1 MEINMIRKICRD
13 DRETYITLAKEFYR
27 SGVTLEVIDTKN
39 IEITFDELM
48 RSDTYAEGYIIE
60 YDGNTAGFA
69 LLAKTFSQEAGGM
82 VIWLEELY
90 VKPELRG
97 KGLGSEFFD
106 YLEKNMDSS
115 VKRIR
120 LEVEEENTRV
130 VKLYER
136 MGFKMFAYDQ
146 MVKEYK

>member
-1 MEINMIRKICRD
+1 MIRKITKE

-27 SGVTLEVIDTKN
+27 AGVTLEVVDTKN

-48 RSDTYAEGYIIE
+48 RSDVYAEAYIIE
-60 YDGNTAGFA
+60 SEGEVAGFA

-90 VKPELRG
+90 IKPEYRS
-97 KGLGSEFFD
+97 KGLGREFFE
-106 YLEKNMDSS
+106 YLENNMGSN

-130 VKLYER
+130 VKLYEK
-136 MGFKMFAYDQ
+136 MGFKWFAYDQ
-146 MVKEYK
+146 MVKEYR

>member
-1 MEINMIRKICRD
+1 MIRKICRD

-146 MVKEYK
+146 MVKEYR

>member
-1 MEINMIRKICRD
+1 MIRKITKE

-27 SGVTLEVIDTKN
+27 AGVTLDVVDTKN

-48 RSDTYAEGYIIE
+48 RSDVYAECYFIE
-60 YDGNTAGFA
+60 HEEKVAGFA
-69 LLAKTFSQEAGGM
+69 LLAKTFSQEAGGL

-90 VKPELRG
+90 IRPEYRS
-97 KGLGSEFFD
+97 KGLGTEFFE
-106 YLEKNMDSS
+106 YLENNMGSE

-130 VKLYER
+130 VKLYEKL
-136 MGFKMFAYDQ
+136 GFKWFAYDQ

>member
-1 MEINMIRKICRD
+1 MIRKICRD

>member
-1 MEINMIRKICRD
+1 MIRKICRE

-27 SGVTLEVIDTKN
+27 AGVTLEVVDTKN
-39 IEITFDELM
+39 IEITFNELM
-48 RSDTYAEGYIIE
+48 RSDVYAECYIIE
-60 YDGNTAGFA
+60 HEGNVAGFA
-69 LLAKTFSQEAGGM
+69 LLAKTFSQEAGGL

-90 VKPELRG
+90 IRPEYRS
-97 KGLGSEFFD
+97 KGLGSEFFE

-130 VKLYER
+130 VKLYEK
-136 MGFKMFAYDQ
+136 MGFKWFNYDQ